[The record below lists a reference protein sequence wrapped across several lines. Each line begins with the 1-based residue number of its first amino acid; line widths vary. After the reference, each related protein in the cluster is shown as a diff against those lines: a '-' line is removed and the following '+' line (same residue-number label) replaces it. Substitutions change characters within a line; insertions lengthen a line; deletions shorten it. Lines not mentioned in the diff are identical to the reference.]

1 MYKNGGEGRR
11 NIHSVEVPFGMI
23 QGIGNIFRSPP
34 PPPQLLMMLSLF
46 LIIDQLCRQCAVVA
60 SEDKI

>member
-1 MYKNGGEGRR
+1 MYKNEGGGRC

-23 QGIGNIFRSPP
+23 QGLGNIFSPR

-46 LIIDQLCRQCAVVA
+46 LITDQLCRQCTVVA